1 MFVGGWVD
9 LDMIRYISLLLFI
22 GLAFWSCEESD
33 LLNYEIRLSENNSE
47 DTPLIIL
54 MHGYGNNAKSYSQ
67 KGDFSIG
74 INVIYL
80 DAPYAMIPLLG
91 KNKWYDFK
99 IENGD
104 TTSNQNQIKESI
116 QLALNTI
123 KNVIKENEIKSKH
136 VYIGGHSQGGII
148 TYEIALTYPDFFKG
162 FIINSGRL
170 PVEYTVKNDLSQY
183 HNKKALII
191 HGKNDSVLD
200 LKYSS
205 AGKNLMEKLGM
216 ETQYV
221 IKDRGHGQAPDFYE
235 IVESWL
241 K

>member
-1 MFVGGWVD
+1 MKK
-9 LDMIRYISLLLFI
+9 YLFI
-22 GLAFWSCEESD
+22 VLLVGVWSCEESH
-33 LLNYEIRLSENNSE
+33 LLNYEIRLSEDNSE
-47 DTPLIIL
+47 DTPFIIL
-54 MHGYGNNAKSYSQ
+54 MHGYGGNAKSYRQ
-67 KGDFSIG
+67 KGDFNTG
-74 INVIYL
+74 ISVIYL
-80 DAPYAMIPLLG
+80 DAPYEMIPLSG
-91 KNKWYDFK
+91 RNKWYDFK

-148 TYEIALTYPDFFKG
+148 SYKIALTNPELFKG
-162 FIINSGRL
+162 FIISSGRL

-183 HNKKALII
+183 QNKKALII
-191 HGKNDSVLD
+191 HGENDGVLD

-205 AGKNLMEKLGM
+205 AGKNLMEKLGI
-216 ETQYV
+216 ETTYI
-221 IKDRGHGQAPDFYE
+221 IKEGGHGQNPEFYE

>member
-1 MFVGGWVD
+1 MKK
-9 LDMIRYISLLLFI
+9 YLFI
-22 GLAFWSCEESD
+22 VLLVGVWRCEESHI
-33 LLNYEIRLSENNSE
+33 LNYEIRLSEGNSE

-54 MHGYGNNAKSYSQ
+54 MHGYGGNAKSYSQ

-80 DAPYAMIPLLG
+80 DAPYVMIPLLG

-116 QLALNTI
+116 QLVLNTI
-123 KNVIKENEIKSKH
+123 KNVIKENEIKSKR

-148 TYEIALTYPDFFKG
+148 SYKIALTNPELFKG
-162 FIINSGRL
+162 FIISSGRL

-183 HNKKALII
+183 QNKKALII
-191 HGKNDSVLD
+191 HGENDGVLD

-205 AGKNLMEKLGM
+205 AGKNLMEKLGI
-216 ETQYV
+216 ETTYI
-221 IKDRGHGQAPDFYE
+221 IKEGGHGQNPEFYE

>member
-1 MFVGGWVD
+1 MKK
-9 LDMIRYISLLLFI
+9 YLFI
-22 GLAFWSCEESD
+22 VLLVVFWNCKESHI
-33 LLNYEIRLSENNSE
+33 LNYEIRLSDDKSE

-54 MHGYGNNAKSYSQ
+54 MHGYGSNARSHSK
-67 KGDFSIG
+67 KGDFSTDIS
-74 INVIYL
+74 VVYL
-80 DAPYAMIPLLG
+80 DAPYEMIPLSG
-91 KNKWYDFK
+91 RNKWYDFK

-148 TYEIALTYPDFFKG
+148 AYEIALTYPEFFKG
-162 FIINSGRL
+162 FIISSGRL

-183 HNKKALII
+183 QNKKALII
-191 HGKNDSVLD
+191 HGKNDSVLE

-205 AGKNLMEKLGM
+205 AGKNLMEKLGI
-216 ETQYV
+216 ETDYV
-221 IKDRGHGQAPDFYE
+221 IKEGGHSQIPEFYV
-235 IVESWL
+235 IVENWI

>member
-1 MFVGGWVD
+1 MKK
-9 LDMIRYISLLLFI
+9 YLFI
-22 GLAFWSCEESD
+22 VLLVGFWHCKESQV
-33 LLNYEIRLSENNSE
+33 LNYEIQLSENSSE

-54 MHGYGNNAKSYSQ
+54 MHGYGNNAKAYSQ
-67 KGDFSIG
+67 KGEFSIG

-104 TTSNQNQIKESI
+104 TTSNQNQIKKSTR
-116 QLALNTI
+116 LVLNTI

-136 VYIGGHSQGGII
+136 VYIGGHSQGAII
-148 TYEIALTYPDFFKG
+148 SYEIALNYPEFFKG
-162 FIINSGRL
+162 FIISSGRL
-170 PVEYTVKNDLSQY
+170 PVGYTIKNDLSQY
-183 HNKKALII
+183 QNKRALII
-191 HGKNDSVLD
+191 HGKNDSVLE

-205 AGKNLMEKLGM
+205 AGKNLMENLGI
-216 ETQYV
+216 ETDYV
-221 IKDRGHGQAPDFYE
+221 IKDGGHSQTPEFYV
-235 IVESWL
+235 IVENWI

>member
-1 MFVGGWVD
+1 MKK
-9 LDMIRYISLLLFI
+9 YLFI
-22 GLAFWSCEESD
+22 VLLVVFWNCKESHI
-33 LLNYEIRLSENNSE
+33 LNYEIRLSDDKSE

-54 MHGYGNNAKSYSQ
+54 MHGYGGNAKSHSK
-67 KGDFSIG
+67 KGDFSTDIS
-74 INVIYL
+74 VVYL
-80 DAPYAMIPLLG
+80 DAPYEMIPLSG
-91 KNKWYDFK
+91 RNKWYDFK

-148 TYEIALTYPDFFKG
+148 AYEIALTYPEFFKG
-162 FIINSGRL
+162 FIISSGRL

-191 HGKNDSVLD
+191 HGKNDSVLE

-216 ETQYV
+216 NTDYV
-221 IKDRGHGQAPDFYE
+221 IKEGGHSQTPEFYV
-235 IVESWL
+235 IVENWI